1 MFAKAQTG
9 RKLKLLK
16 SDNGGKLTSKEFEE
30 FLKAHGIHSPY
41 NPQQNGVSMKLRSC
55 DECEIDKC
63 ALACPQ

>member
-30 FLKAHGIHSPY
+30 FLKAHGIHHLIIPHKMEY
-41 NPQQNGVSMKLRSC
+41 Q
-55 DECEIDKC
+55 
-63 ALACPQ
+63 